1 MPRSK
6 ATSRASTSSS
16 CISSDDMRRTL
27 ERLKC
32 TQIRNSTKHSYQS
45 VWKKF
50 NEFMVKLDNWPDS
63 WEDRVSLFGAY
74 LVEQGI
80 QSSTLRSYVSA
91 IKHTLQLDGYKWLDD
106 KVLLSVLVRASRMV
120 NDTLMVCLPIYLGLL
135 ELLLFELERLY
146 DTQPYLCILYQGA
159 FSLTYYGLMWSGEIT
174 QSPHV
179 CKASDVHISVNKSK
193 LLIILY
199 TLKTHSTANVPQK
212 IKITESESVGRAKC
226 HFCPFRLLRKYIMLR
241 ESHRDENEQFLVF
254 SDHSPVTP
262 NAARLVL
269 RKLFISLN
277 LSHMVYRFH
286 SFRSR
291 RALDLL
297 KFGVTIARIKYMG
310 RWKSNAV
317 FKYLKY

>member
-1 MPRSK
+1 MPQLK
-6 ATSRASTSSS
+6 ATSRASTSGSR
-16 CISSDDMRRTL
+16 ISSDDMRRIL

-32 TQIRNSTKHSYQS
+32 TQIRNSTKRNYQS

-50 NEFMVKLDNWPDS
+50 NEFMVKLDNWPVF

-91 IKHTLQLDGYKWLDD
+91 IKHTLQLDGFKWVDD
-106 KVLLSVLVRASRMV
+106 KVLLSVLVCASRMV
-120 NDTLMVCLPIYLGLL
+120 NDTLMVHLPIHLGLL

-146 DTQPYLCILYQGA
+146 DTQPYLCVLYQAA
-159 FSLTYYGLMWSGEIT
+159 FSLAYYGLIT

-179 CKASDVHISVNKSK
+179 CKASDVHISANKNK

-199 TLKTHSTANVPQK
+199 TSKTHSTANIPQK
-212 IKITESESVGRAKC
+212 IKITKSESVGRAKH

-241 ESHRDENEQFLVF
+241 GSYRDKNEQFLVF

-277 LSHMVYRFH
+277 LNHMVYRFH
-286 SFRSR
+286 SFRSG

-297 KFGVTIARIKYMG
+297 KFGATIARIKYLG
-310 RWKSNAV
+310 RWKSNVV